1 MRAVRRCR
9 LQLDMV
15 AVLLALLLA
24 GTATGLRAQQQ
35 AAEAPLKAAILVNL
49 LMFVDWPQWGQQA
62 ADRLSL
68 CYLTPSAMS
77 AALDELAGK
86 RLKNRPLTVGRVELS
101 GAGRC
106 HALYLSKDD
115 ADQVPR
121 LASGLKFSGTLVL
134 ADTPGFFPQGVMFNL
149 ALDAGRI
156 VFDVDLQAARRAGLV
171 ISSKVLRLAR
181 HIQDQE

>member
-1 MRAVRRCR
+1 MRWVRRG
-9 LQLDMV
+9 LLKLDLM
-15 AVLLALLLA
+15 AVVLALLLA
-24 GTATGLRAQQQ
+24 STATGLRAQQQ

-68 CYLTPSAMS
+68 CYLAPSAMS

-86 RLKNRPLTVGRVELS
+86 RLKNRALTVGLVEL
-101 GAGRC
+101 AGVARC

-115 ADQVPR
+115 ADQLPR
-121 LASGLKFSGTLVL
+121 LAPRLKSSGVLVL
-134 ADTPGFFPQGVMFNL
+134 ADTPGFFQQGVMFNL

-156 VFDVDLQAARRAGLV
+156 VFDVDLLAARRAGLV